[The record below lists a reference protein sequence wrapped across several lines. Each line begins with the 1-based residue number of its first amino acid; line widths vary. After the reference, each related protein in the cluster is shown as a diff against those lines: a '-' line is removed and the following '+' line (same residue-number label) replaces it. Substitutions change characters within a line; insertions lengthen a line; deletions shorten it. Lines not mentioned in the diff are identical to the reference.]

1 MSTVAKK
8 ALPGQL
14 KQNDESGALSDLV
27 SVLVSSGDLFYEWDL
42 IADGLSWVG
51 QITDVIGV
59 SDDQSIVTGSA
70 FLHRIHPEDLPRRM
84 VALSQHF
91 ENAQPFNIEYRLRGD
106 DGKFVW
112 IQERAVAATNPDGT
126 PRRLTGIVR
135 DISQQKSSAE
145 EVDFLTNHD
154 ALTGQ
159 YNRLRL
165 REALSQA
172 VDTTIHHN
180 GQGGFLLVGLDK
192 LNIVAD
198 VYGDDTADAI
208 VLAVAQRIEQ
218 CLRAGDIIGR
228 VGFDR
233 FAVILADC
241 TETQVT
247 LVADRFLATIRDT
260 AVTTSNGPMYVTAS
274 IGATMFPSSA
284 KNVREVVGQA
294 DNALNSARRLGCDC
308 FLEFRDVP
316 NQHIP
321 ERPDLI
327 IADQVKQAVRE
338 DRIVLAYQ
346 PIVSASDG
354 TPAFYEGLVR
364 MLDEEDKP
372 VPAGVFVPIVEQ
384 MGLMRQV
391 DRRVLDLGIAALMDN
406 PEISLS
412 INVSGMTA
420 VDPVWLRQL
429 REHLEARPDV
439 ASRLILEITETVAIE
454 DIADS
459 SRFVR
464 SVNEFGCRVALDD
477 FGAGYTS
484 FRHLRALNVDL
495 VKIDGSFVR
504 DLPTNPDNQLFVRTL
519 INLAKGIGLKT
530 VAEWVENEEEADLL
544 RREGIDYLQGW
555 HYGKPEIEP
564 PWLLKPELES
574 AG

>member
-1 MSTVAKK
+1 MSSIAEL
-8 ALPGQL
+8 ALPGL
-14 KQNDESGALSDLV
+14 LRENDESGALSDLV

-42 IADGLSWVG
+42 IADRLTWVG
-51 QITDVIGV
+51 QTSDVIGIADV
-59 SDDQSIVTGSA
+59 KSIVKGSTY
-70 FLHRIHPEDLPRRM
+70 LQRIHPEDLPRRM
-84 VALSQHF
+84 VALSEHF
-91 ENAQPFNIEYRLRGD
+91 ENSRTFDIEYRLRRD
-106 DGKFVW
+106 DGQFTW
-112 IQERAVAATNPDGT
+112 IQERAVAATDSEGT
-126 PRRLTGIVR
+126 PQRLTGIVR
-135 DISQQKSSAE
+135 DISDHKNTEE

-165 REALSQA
+165 REALGQT
-172 VDTTIHHN
+172 VETTIRRK

-198 VYGDDTADAI
+198 VYGDETADAI

-218 CLRAGDIIGR
+218 CLRAGDIVGR

-233 FAVILADC
+233 FAVILSDC
-241 TETQVT
+241 SEQLITA
-247 LVADRFLATIRDT
+247 VADRFLATIRES
-260 AVTTSNGPMYVTAS
+260 AVATSNGPMYVTAS
-274 IGATMFPSSA
+274 IGATMFPTSA

-294 DNALNSARRLGCDC
+294 DNALRSARRLGCDC
-308 FLEFRDVP
+308 YLEFRDVP

-321 ERPDLI
+321 ERPDLV
-327 IADQVKQAVRE
+327 IAEQVKQALRD

-346 PIVSASDG
+346 PIVSSHDG
-354 TPAFYEGLVR
+354 TPTFYEALVR
-364 MLDEEDKP
+364 MLDEEGEP
-372 VPAGVFVPIVEQ
+372 VPAGLFVPIVEQ
-384 MGLMRQV
+384 MGLMRLV
-391 DRRVLDLGIAALMDN
+391 DRRVLDLGISALTEN

-429 REHLEARPDV
+429 HESLEARPDV
-439 ASRLILEITETVAIE
+439 ASRLILEITETVALD

-459 SRFVR
+459 SLFVR
-464 SVNEFGCRVALDD
+464 SVTELGCRVALDD

-530 VAEWVENEEEADLL
+530 VAEWVENEEEAELL
-544 RREGIDYLQGW
+544 RSEGIDFLQGW
-555 HYGKPEIEP
+555 YYGKPTIEP
-564 PWLLKPELES
+564 PWLP
-574 AG
+574 

>member
-1 MSTVAKK
+1 VSSVAEL
-8 ALPGQL
+8 ALPGL
-14 KQNDESGALSDLV
+14 LREDDESGALSDLV
-27 SVLVSSGDLFYEWDL
+27 SVLVCSGDLFYEWDL
-42 IADGLSWVG
+42 VADGLTWVG
-51 QITDVIGV
+51 QINEVIGIA
-59 SDDQSIVTGSA
+59 DAKSIVDGSTY
-70 FLHRIHPEDLPRRM
+70 LHRIHPEDLPRRM

-91 ENAQPFNIEYRLRGD
+91 ESSQTFNIEYRLRRD
-106 DGKFVW
+106 DGKFTWV
-112 IQERAVAATNPDGT
+112 QERAVAATSAEGM

-135 DISQQKSSAE
+135 DISAQKNSAE

-159 YNRLRL
+159 FNRLRL
-165 REALSQA
+165 REALGQA
-172 VDTTIHHN
+172 VETTIRRN

-208 VLAVAQRIEQ
+208 VLTVAQRIEQ
-218 CLRAGDIIGR
+218 CLRAGDIVGR

-233 FAVILADC
+233 FAVILGDC
-241 TETQVT
+241 SEQQVT
-247 LVADRFLATIRDT
+247 AVADRFLAAIRDT

-274 IGATMFPSSA
+274 IGATMFPTSA

-294 DNALNSARRLGCDC
+294 DNALRSARRLGCDC
-308 FLEFRDVP
+308 YLEFRDVP
-316 NQHIP
+316 QQHIP
-321 ERPDLI
+321 ERPDLVV
-327 IADQVKQAVRE
+327 AEQVKQALRD

-346 PIVSASDG
+346 PIVASQDG
-354 TPAFYEGLVR
+354 TPVFYEGLVR
-364 MLDEEDKP
+364 MLDEENKP

-384 MGLMRQV
+384 MGLMRLV
-391 DRRVLDLGIAALMDN
+391 DRRVLELGITTLKKN

-420 VDPVWLRQL
+420 VDPVWLRLLQ
-429 REHLEARPDV
+429 EHLEGHPEV
-439 ASRLILEITETVAIE
+439 AGRLILEITETIAID

-464 SVNEFGCRVALDD
+464 SVAELGCQVALDD

-504 DLPTNPDNQLFVRTL
+504 DLPTNPDNQLFVRAL
-519 INLAKGIGLKT
+519 ISLAKGIGLKT
-530 VAEWVENEEEADLL
+530 VAEWVETEEEAELL
-544 RREGIDYLQGW
+544 RNEGVDYLQGW
-555 HYGKPEIEP
+555 HYGKPETDP
-564 PWLLKPELES
+564 SWS
-574 AG
+574 S

>member
-1 MSTVAKK
+1 MSSIAEL
-8 ALPGQL
+8 ALPGL
-14 KQNDESGALSDLV
+14 LRENDESGALSDLV

-42 IADGLSWVG
+42 IADRLTWVG
-51 QITDVIGV
+51 QTSDVIGIADV
-59 SDDQSIVTGSA
+59 KSIVKGSTY
-70 FLHRIHPEDLPRRM
+70 LQRIHPEDLPRRM
-84 VALSQHF
+84 VALSEHF
-91 ENAQPFNIEYRLRGD
+91 ENSRTFDIEYRLRRD
-106 DGKFVW
+106 DGQFTW
-112 IQERAVAATNPDGT
+112 IQERAVAATDSEGT
-126 PRRLTGIVR
+126 PQRLTGIVR
-135 DISQQKSSAE
+135 DISEHKNTEE

-165 REALSQA
+165 REALGQT
-172 VDTTIHHN
+172 VETTIRRK

-198 VYGDDTADAI
+198 VYGDETADAI

-218 CLRAGDIIGR
+218 CLRAGDIVGR

-233 FAVILADC
+233 FAVILSDC
-241 TETQVT
+241 SEQLITA
-247 LVADRFLATIRDT
+247 VADRFLATIRES
-260 AVTTSNGPMYVTAS
+260 AVATSNGPMYVTAS
-274 IGATMFPSSA
+274 IGATMFPTSA

-294 DNALNSARRLGCDC
+294 DNALRSARRLGCDC
-308 FLEFRDVP
+308 YLEFRDVP

-321 ERPDLI
+321 ERPDLV
-327 IADQVKQAVRE
+327 IAEQVKQALRD

-346 PIVSASDG
+346 PIVSSHDG
-354 TPAFYEGLVR
+354 APTFYEALVR
-364 MLDEEDKP
+364 MLDEEGEP
-372 VPAGVFVPIVEQ
+372 VPAGLFVPIVEQ
-384 MGLMRQV
+384 MGLMRLV
-391 DRRVLDLGIAALMDN
+391 DRRVLDLGISALTEN

-429 REHLEARPDV
+429 HESLEARPDV
-439 ASRLILEITETVAIE
+439 ASRLILEITETVALD

-459 SRFVR
+459 SLFVR
-464 SVNEFGCRVALDD
+464 SVTELGCRVALDD

-530 VAEWVENEEEADLL
+530 VAEWVENEEEAELL
-544 RREGIDYLQGW
+544 RSEGIDFLQGW
-555 HYGKPEIEP
+555 YYGKPTIEP
-564 PWLLKPELES
+564 PWLP
-574 AG
+574 

>member
-1 MSTVAKK
+1 MSSIAEL
-8 ALPGQL
+8 ALPGL
-14 KQNDESGALSDLV
+14 LRENDESGALSDLV

-42 IADGLSWVG
+42 VADGLTWVG
-51 QITDVIGV
+51 QTSDVLGIA
-59 SDDQSIVTGSA
+59 DAKSIVKGSTY
-70 FLHRIHPEDLPRRM
+70 LQRIHPEDLPRRM

-91 ENAQPFNIEYRLRGD
+91 ENSRTFDIEYRLRRD
-106 DGKFVW
+106 DGQFTW
-112 IQERAVAATNPDGT
+112 IQERAVAATDLEGT
-126 PRRLTGIVR
+126 PQRLTGIVR
-135 DISQQKSSAE
+135 DISEHKNTEE

-165 REALSQA
+165 REALSQT
-172 VDTTIHHN
+172 VETTIRRN

-198 VYGDDTADAI
+198 VYGDETADSI

-218 CLRAGDIIGR
+218 CLRAGDIVGR

-233 FAVILADC
+233 FAVILNDC
-241 TETQVT
+241 SEQLITA
-247 LVADRFLATIRDT
+247 VADRFLATIRES
-260 AVTTSNGPMYVTAS
+260 AVATSNGPMYVTAS
-274 IGATMFPSSA
+274 IGATMFPTSA

-294 DNALNSARRLGCDC
+294 DNALRSARRLGCDC
-308 FLEFRDVP
+308 YLEFRDVP

-321 ERPDLI
+321 ERPDLV
-327 IADQVKQAVRE
+327 IAEQVKQALRD

-346 PIVSASDG
+346 PIVSSHDG
-354 TPAFYEGLVR
+354 TPTFYEALVR
-364 MLDEEDKP
+364 MLDEEGEP
-372 VPAGVFVPIVEQ
+372 VPAGMFVPIVEQ
-384 MGLMRQV
+384 MGLMRLV
-391 DRRVLDLGIAALMDN
+391 DRRVLDLGVSALAEN

-429 REHLEARPDV
+429 HEHLEARPDV
-439 ASRLILEITETVAIE
+439 ASRLILEITETVALD

-464 SVNEFGCRVALDD
+464 SVTEFGCRVALDD

-530 VAEWVENEEEADLL
+530 VAEWVENEEEAELL
-544 RREGIDYLQGW
+544 RSEGIDFLQGW
-555 HYGKPEIEP
+555 YYGKPAIDP
-564 PWLLKPELES
+564 PWLP
-574 AG
+574 

>member
-1 MSTVAKK
+1 MSSIAEL
-8 ALPGQL
+8 ALPGL
-14 KQNDESGALSDLV
+14 LRENDESGALSDLV

-42 IADGLSWVG
+42 IADRLTWVG
-51 QITDVIGV
+51 QTSDVIGIADV
-59 SDDQSIVTGSA
+59 NSIVKGSTY
-70 FLHRIHPEDLPRRM
+70 LQRIHPEDLPRRM

-91 ENAQPFNIEYRLRGD
+91 ENSRTFDIEYRLRRD
-106 DGKFVW
+106 DGQFTW
-112 IQERAVAATNPDGT
+112 IQERAVAATDSEGT
-126 PRRLTGIVR
+126 PQRLTGIVR
-135 DISQQKSSAE
+135 DISEHKNTEE

-165 REALSQA
+165 REALGQT
-172 VDTTIHHN
+172 VETTIRRK

-198 VYGDDTADAI
+198 VYGDETADAI

-218 CLRAGDIIGR
+218 CLRAGDIVGR

-233 FAVILADC
+233 FAVILSDC
-241 TETQVT
+241 SEQLITA
-247 LVADRFLATIRDT
+247 VADRFLATIRES
-260 AVTTSNGPMYVTAS
+260 AVATSDGPMYVTAS
-274 IGATMFPSSA
+274 IGATMFPTSA

-294 DNALNSARRLGCDC
+294 DNALRSARRLGCDC
-308 FLEFRDVP
+308 YLEFRDVP

-321 ERPDLI
+321 ERPDLV
-327 IADQVKQAVRE
+327 IAEQVKQALRD

-346 PIVSASDG
+346 PIVSSHDG
-354 TPAFYEGLVR
+354 APTFYEALVR
-364 MLDEEDKP
+364 MLDEEGEP
-372 VPAGVFVPIVEQ
+372 VPAGLFVPIVEQ
-384 MGLMRQV
+384 MGLMRLV
-391 DRRVLDLGIAALMDN
+391 DRRVLDLGISALTEN
-406 PEISLS
+406 SEISLS

-429 REHLEARPDV
+429 HESLEARPDV
-439 ASRLILEITETVAIE
+439 ASRLILEITETVALD

-464 SVNEFGCRVALDD
+464 SVTELGCRVALDD

-530 VAEWVENEEEADLL
+530 VAEWVENEEEAELL
-544 RREGIDYLQGW
+544 RSEGIDFLQGW
-555 HYGKPEIEP
+555 YYGKPAIEP
-564 PWLLKPELES
+564 PWLP
-574 AG
+574 

>member
-1 MSTVAKK
+1 MSSIAEL
-8 ALPGQL
+8 ALPGL
-14 KQNDESGALSDLV
+14 LRENDESGALSDLV

-42 IADGLSWVG
+42 IADRLTWVG
-51 QITDVIGV
+51 QTSDVIGIADV
-59 SDDQSIVTGSA
+59 NSIVKGSTY
-70 FLHRIHPEDLPRRM
+70 LQRIHPEDLPRRM

-91 ENAQPFNIEYRLRGD
+91 ENSRTFDIEYRLRRD
-106 DGKFVW
+106 DGQFTW
-112 IQERAVAATNPDGT
+112 IQERAVAATDSEGT
-126 PRRLTGIVR
+126 PQRLTGIVR
-135 DISQQKSSAE
+135 DISEHKNTEE

-165 REALSQA
+165 REALGQT
-172 VDTTIHHN
+172 VETTIRRK

-198 VYGDDTADAI
+198 VYGDETADAI

-218 CLRAGDIIGR
+218 CLRAGDIVGR

-233 FAVILADC
+233 FAVILSDC
-241 TETQVT
+241 SEQLITA
-247 LVADRFLATIRDT
+247 VADRFLATIRES
-260 AVTTSNGPMYVTAS
+260 AVATSDGPMYVTAS
-274 IGATMFPSSA
+274 IGATMFPTSA

-294 DNALNSARRLGCDC
+294 DNALRSARRLGCDC
-308 FLEFRDVP
+308 YLEFRDVP

-321 ERPDLI
+321 ERPDLV
-327 IADQVKQAVRE
+327 IAEQVKQALRD

-346 PIVSASDG
+346 PIVSSHDG
-354 TPAFYEGLVR
+354 APTFYEALVR
-364 MLDEEDKP
+364 MLDEEGEP
-372 VPAGVFVPIVEQ
+372 VPAGLFVPIVEQ
-384 MGLMRQV
+384 MGLMRLV
-391 DRRVLDLGIAALMDN
+391 DRRVLDLGISALTEN

-429 REHLEARPDV
+429 HESLEARPDV
-439 ASRLILEITETVAIE
+439 ASRLILEITETVALD

-464 SVNEFGCRVALDD
+464 SVTELGCRVALDD

-530 VAEWVENEEEADLL
+530 VAEWVENEEEAELL
-544 RREGIDYLQGW
+544 RSEGIDFLQGW
-555 HYGKPEIEP
+555 YYGKPAIEP
-564 PWLLKPELES
+564 PWLP
-574 AG
+574 

>member
-1 MSTVAKK
+1 MSSIAEL
-8 ALPGQL
+8 ALPGL
-14 KQNDESGALSDLV
+14 LRENDESGALSDLV

-42 IADGLSWVG
+42 IADRLTWVG
-51 QITDVIGV
+51 QTSDVIGIADV
-59 SDDQSIVTGSA
+59 KSIVKGSTY
-70 FLHRIHPEDLPRRM
+70 LQRIHPEDLPRRM
-84 VALSQHF
+84 VALSEHF
-91 ENAQPFNIEYRLRGD
+91 ENSRTFDIEYRLRRD
-106 DGKFVW
+106 DGQFTW
-112 IQERAVAATNPDGT
+112 IQERAVAATDSEGT
-126 PRRLTGIVR
+126 PQRLTGIVR
-135 DISQQKSSAE
+135 DISEHKNTEE

-165 REALSQA
+165 REALGQT
-172 VDTTIHHN
+172 VETTIRRK

-198 VYGDDTADAI
+198 VYGDETADAI

-218 CLRAGDIIGR
+218 CLRAGDIVGR

-233 FAVILADC
+233 FAVILSDC
-241 TETQVT
+241 SEQLITA
-247 LVADRFLATIRDT
+247 VADRFLATIRES
-260 AVTTSNGPMYVTAS
+260 AVATSNGPMYVTAS
-274 IGATMFPSSA
+274 IGATMFPTSA

-294 DNALNSARRLGCDC
+294 DNALRSARRLGCDC
-308 FLEFRDVP
+308 YLEFRDVP

-321 ERPDLI
+321 ERPDLV
-327 IADQVKQAVRE
+327 IAEQVKQALRD

-346 PIVSASDG
+346 PIVSSHDG
-354 TPAFYEGLVR
+354 APTFYEALVR
-364 MLDEEDKP
+364 MLDEEGEP
-372 VPAGVFVPIVEQ
+372 VPAGLFVPIVEQ
-384 MGLMRQV
+384 MGLMRLV
-391 DRRVLDLGIAALMDN
+391 DRRVLDLGISALTEN

-429 REHLEARPDV
+429 YESLEARPDV
-439 ASRLILEITETVAIE
+439 ASRLILEITETVALD

-459 SRFVR
+459 SLFVR
-464 SVNEFGCRVALDD
+464 SVTELGCRVALDD

-530 VAEWVENEEEADLL
+530 VAEWVENEEEAELL
-544 RREGIDYLQGW
+544 RSEGIDFLQGW
-555 HYGKPEIEP
+555 YYGKPTIEP
-564 PWLLKPELES
+564 PWLP
-574 AG
+574 

>member
-1 MSTVAKK
+1 MSSIAEL
-8 ALPGQL
+8 ALPGL
-14 KQNDESGALSDLV
+14 LRENDESGALSDLV

-42 IADGLSWVG
+42 IADRLTWVG
-51 QITDVIGV
+51 QTSDVIGIADV
-59 SDDQSIVTGSA
+59 KSIVKGSTY
-70 FLHRIHPEDLPRRM
+70 LQRIHPEDLPRRM
-84 VALSQHF
+84 VALSEHF
-91 ENAQPFNIEYRLRGD
+91 ENSRTFDIEYRLRRD
-106 DGKFVW
+106 DGQFTW
-112 IQERAVAATNPDGT
+112 IQERAVAATDSEGT
-126 PRRLTGIVR
+126 PQRLTGIVR
-135 DISQQKSSAE
+135 DISDHKNTEE

-165 REALSQA
+165 REALGQT
-172 VDTTIHHN
+172 VETTIRRK

-198 VYGDDTADAI
+198 VYGDETADAI

-218 CLRAGDIIGR
+218 CLRAGDIVGR

-233 FAVILADC
+233 FAVILSDC
-241 TETQVT
+241 SEQLITA
-247 LVADRFLATIRDT
+247 VADRFLATIRES
-260 AVTTSNGPMYVTAS
+260 AVATSNGPMYVTAS
-274 IGATMFPSSA
+274 IGATMFPTSA

-294 DNALNSARRLGCDC
+294 DNALRSARRLGCDC
-308 FLEFRDVP
+308 YLEFRDVP

-321 ERPDLI
+321 ERPDLV
-327 IADQVKQAVRE
+327 IAEQVKQALRD

-346 PIVSASDG
+346 PIVSSHDG
-354 TPAFYEGLVR
+354 APTFYEALVR
-364 MLDEEDKP
+364 MLDEEGEP
-372 VPAGVFVPIVEQ
+372 VPAGLFVPIVEQ
-384 MGLMRQV
+384 MGLMRLV
-391 DRRVLDLGIAALMDN
+391 DRRVLDLGISALTDN

-429 REHLEARPDV
+429 HESLEARPDV
-439 ASRLILEITETVAIE
+439 ASRLILEITETVALD

-459 SRFVR
+459 SLFVR
-464 SVNEFGCRVALDD
+464 SVTELGCRVALDD

-530 VAEWVENEEEADLL
+530 VAEWVENEEEAELL
-544 RREGIDYLQGW
+544 RSEGIDFLQGW
-555 HYGKPEIEP
+555 YYGKPTIEP
-564 PWLLKPELES
+564 PWLP
-574 AG
+574 

>member
-1 MSTVAKK
+1 MSSIAEL
-8 ALPGQL
+8 ALPGL
-14 KQNDESGALSDLV
+14 LRENDESGALSDLV

-42 IADGLSWVG
+42 IADRLTWVG
-51 QITDVIGV
+51 QTSDVIGIADV
-59 SDDQSIVTGSA
+59 KSIVKGSTY
-70 FLHRIHPEDLPRRM
+70 LQRIHPEDLPRRM

-91 ENAQPFNIEYRLRGD
+91 ENSRTFDIEYRLRRD
-106 DGKFVW
+106 DGQFIW
-112 IQERAVAATNPDGT
+112 IQERAVAATNSEGT
-126 PRRLTGIVR
+126 PQRLTGIVR
-135 DISQQKSSAE
+135 DISEHKNTEE

-165 REALSQA
+165 REALGQT
-172 VDTTIHHN
+172 VETTIRRN

-198 VYGDDTADAI
+198 VYGDETADSI

-218 CLRAGDIIGR
+218 CLRAGDIVGR

-233 FAVILADC
+233 FAIILSDC
-241 TETQVT
+241 SEQLITA
-247 LVADRFLATIRDT
+247 VADRFLATIRES
-260 AVTTSNGPMYVTAS
+260 AVATSNGPMYVTAS
-274 IGATMFPSSA
+274 IGATMFPTSA

-294 DNALNSARRLGCDC
+294 DNALRSARRLGCDC
-308 FLEFRDVP
+308 YLEFRDVP

-321 ERPDLI
+321 ERPDLV
-327 IADQVKQAVRE
+327 IAEQVKQALRD

-346 PIVSASDG
+346 PIVSSHDG
-354 TPAFYEGLVR
+354 TPTFYEALVR
-364 MLDEEDKP
+364 MLDEEGEP
-372 VPAGVFVPIVEQ
+372 VPAGMFVPIVEQ
-384 MGLMRQV
+384 MGLMRLV
-391 DRRVLDLGIAALMDN
+391 DRRVLDLGVSALTES

-429 REHLEARPDV
+429 HERLKARPDV
-439 ASRLILEITETVAIE
+439 ASRLILEITETVALD

-464 SVNEFGCRVALDD
+464 SVTELGCRVALDD

-530 VAEWVENEEEADLL
+530 VAEWVENEEEAELL
-544 RREGIDYLQGW
+544 RSEGIDFLQGW
-555 HYGKPEIEP
+555 YYGKPAIDP
-564 PWLLKPELES
+564 PWLP
-574 AG
+574 

>member
-1 MSTVAKK
+1 MSSIAEL
-8 ALPGQL
+8 ALPGL
-14 KQNDESGALSDLV
+14 LRENDESGALSDLV

-42 IADGLSWVG
+42 IADRLTWVG
-51 QITDVIGV
+51 QTSDVIGIADV
-59 SDDQSIVTGSA
+59 KSIVKGSTY
-70 FLHRIHPEDLPRRM
+70 LQRIHPEDLPRRM
-84 VALSQHF
+84 VALSEHF
-91 ENAQPFNIEYRLRGD
+91 ENSRTFDIEYRLRRD
-106 DGKFVW
+106 DGQFTW
-112 IQERAVAATNPDGT
+112 IQERAVAATDSEGT
-126 PRRLTGIVR
+126 PQRLTGIVR
-135 DISQQKSSAE
+135 DISDHKNTEE

-165 REALSQA
+165 REALGQT
-172 VDTTIHHN
+172 VETTIRRK

-198 VYGDDTADAI
+198 VYGDETADAI

-218 CLRAGDIIGR
+218 CLRAGDIVGR

-233 FAVILADC
+233 FAVILSDC
-241 TETQVT
+241 SEQLITA
-247 LVADRFLATIRDT
+247 VADRFLATIRES
-260 AVTTSNGPMYVTAS
+260 AVATSNGPMYVTAS
-274 IGATMFPSSA
+274 IGATMFPTSA

-294 DNALNSARRLGCDC
+294 DNALRSARRLGCDC
-308 FLEFRDVP
+308 YLEFRDVP

-321 ERPDLI
+321 ERPDLV
-327 IADQVKQAVRE
+327 IAEQVKQALRD

-346 PIVSASDG
+346 PIVSSHDG
-354 TPAFYEGLVR
+354 TPTFYEALVR
-364 MLDEEDKP
+364 MLDEEGEP
-372 VPAGVFVPIVEQ
+372 VPAGLFVPIVEQ
-384 MGLMRQV
+384 MGLMRLV
-391 DRRVLDLGIAALMDN
+391 DRRVLDLGVSALAEY

-429 REHLEARPDV
+429 HESLEARPDV
-439 ASRLILEITETVAIE
+439 ASRLILEITETVALD

-459 SRFVR
+459 SLFVR
-464 SVNEFGCRVALDD
+464 SVTELGCRVALDD

-530 VAEWVENEEEADLL
+530 VAEWVENEEEAELL
-544 RREGIDYLQGW
+544 RSEGIDFLQGW
-555 HYGKPEIEP
+555 YYGKPTIEP
-564 PWLLKPELES
+564 PWLP
-574 AG
+574 

>member
-1 MSTVAKK
+1 MSPVAEL
-8 ALPGQL
+8 ALPGL
-14 KQNDESGALSDLV
+14 LREDDESGALSDLV

-42 IADGLSWVG
+42 VADGLTWVG
-51 QITDVIGV
+51 QSNDVIGV
-59 SDDQSIVTGSA
+59 ADVKSIVDGSSY
-70 FLHRIHPEDLPRRM
+70 LQRIHPEDLPRRM

-91 ENAQPFNIEYRLRGD
+91 ESSKAFDIEYRLRGD
-106 DGKFVW
+106 DGNFTW
-112 IQERAVAATNPDGT
+112 IQERAVAATDSEGT

-135 DISQQKSSAE
+135 DISEQKSTEE

-165 REALSQA
+165 REALGQT
-172 VDTTIHHN
+172 VETTIHRN

-198 VYGDDTADAI
+198 VYGDETADAI

-218 CLRAGDIIGR
+218 CLRVGDIVGR

-233 FAVILADC
+233 FAVILTDC
-241 TETQVT
+241 SEQQVT
-247 LVADRFLATIRDT
+247 AVADRFLAIIRET
-260 AVTTSNGPMYVTAS
+260 AVSTSNGPMYVTAS
-274 IGATMFPSSA
+274 IGATMFPASA

-294 DNALNSARRLGCDC
+294 DNALRSARRLGCDC
-308 FLEFRDVP
+308 YVEFRDVP
-316 NQHIP
+316 HQQIP
-321 ERPDLI
+321 ERPDLVV
-327 IADQVKQAVRE
+327 AEQVKRAVRD

-346 PIVSASDG
+346 PIVSSHDG
-354 TPAFYEGLVR
+354 TPVFYEGLVR
-364 MLDEEDKP
+364 MLDEENKP
-372 VPAGVFVPIVEQ
+372 VAAGVFVPIVEQ
-384 MGLMRQV
+384 MGLMRLV
-391 DRRVLDLGIAALMDN
+391 DRRVLDLGVAARKEN
-406 PEISLS
+406 PEITLS

-420 VDPVWLRQL
+420 LDSVWLRQL
-429 REHLEARPDV
+429 HQHLEARPDV
-439 ASRLILEITETVAIE
+439 ASRLILEITETVAID

-504 DLPTNPDNQLFVRTL
+504 DLPTNQDNQLFVRTL
-519 INLAKGIGLKT
+519 ISLAKGIGLKT
-530 VAEWVENEEEADLL
+530 VAEWVETEEEAELL
-544 RREGIDYLQGW
+544 RNEGVDYLQGW

-564 PWLLKPELES
+564 PWLP
-574 AG
+574 

>member
-1 MSTVAKK
+1 VSSVAEL
-8 ALPGQL
+8 ALPGL
-14 KQNDESGALSDLV
+14 LREDDESGALSDLV
-27 SVLVSSGDLFYEWDL
+27 SVLVCSGDLFYEWDL
-42 IADGLSWVG
+42 VADGLTWVG
-51 QITDVIGV
+51 QINEVIGIA
-59 SDDQSIVTGSA
+59 DAKSIVDGSTY
-70 FLHRIHPEDLPRRM
+70 LHRIHPEDLPRRM

-91 ENAQPFNIEYRLRGD
+91 ESSQTFNIEYRLRRD
-106 DGKFVW
+106 DGKFTWV
-112 IQERAVAATNPDGT
+112 QERAVAATSAEGM

-135 DISQQKSSAE
+135 DISAQKNSAE

-159 YNRLRL
+159 FNRLRL
-165 REALSQA
+165 REALGQA
-172 VDTTIHHN
+172 VETTIRRN

-208 VLAVAQRIEQ
+208 VLTVAQRIEQ
-218 CLRAGDIIGR
+218 CLRAGDIVGR

-233 FAVILADC
+233 FAVILGDC
-241 TETQVT
+241 SEQQVT
-247 LVADRFLATIRDT
+247 AVADRFLAAIRDT

-274 IGATMFPSSA
+274 IGATMFPTSA

-294 DNALNSARRLGCDC
+294 DNALRSARRLGCDC
-308 FLEFRDVP
+308 YLEFRDVP
-316 NQHIP
+316 QQHIP
-321 ERPDLI
+321 ERPDLVV
-327 IADQVKQAVRE
+327 AEQVKQALRD

-346 PIVSASDG
+346 PIVASQDG
-354 TPAFYEGLVR
+354 TPVFYEGLVR
-364 MLDEEDKP
+364 MLDEENKP

-384 MGLMRQV
+384 MGLMRLV
-391 DRRVLDLGIAALMDN
+391 DRRVLELGITTLKKN

-420 VDPVWLRQL
+420 VDPVWLRLLQ
-429 REHLEARPDV
+429 EHLEGHPEV
-439 ASRLILEITETVAIE
+439 AGRLILEITETIAID

-464 SVNEFGCRVALDD
+464 SVAELGCQVALDD

-519 INLAKGIGLKT
+519 ISLAKGIGLKT
-530 VAEWVENEEEADLL
+530 VAEWVETEEEAELL
-544 RREGIDYLQGW
+544 RNEGVDYLQGW
-555 HYGKPEIEP
+555 HYGKPETDP
-564 PWLLKPELES
+564 SWS
-574 AG
+574 S

>member
-1 MSTVAKK
+1 MSSIAEL
-8 ALPGQL
+8 ALPGL
-14 KQNDESGALSDLV
+14 LRENDESGALSDLV

-42 IADGLSWVG
+42 IADRLTWVG
-51 QITDVIGV
+51 QTSDVIGIADV
-59 SDDQSIVTGSA
+59 KSIVKGSTY
-70 FLHRIHPEDLPRRM
+70 LQRIHPEDLPRRM
-84 VALSQHF
+84 VALSEHF
-91 ENAQPFNIEYRLRGD
+91 ENSRTFDIEYRLRRD
-106 DGKFVW
+106 DGQFTW
-112 IQERAVAATNPDGT
+112 IQERAVAATDSEGT
-126 PRRLTGIVR
+126 PQRLTGIVR
-135 DISQQKSSAE
+135 DISEHKNTEE

-165 REALSQA
+165 REALGQT
-172 VDTTIHHN
+172 VETTIRRK

-198 VYGDDTADAI
+198 VYGDETADAI

-218 CLRAGDIIGR
+218 CLRAGDIVGR

-233 FAVILADC
+233 FAVILSDC
-241 TETQVT
+241 SEQLITA
-247 LVADRFLATIRDT
+247 VADRFLATIRES
-260 AVTTSNGPMYVTAS
+260 AVATSNGPMYVTAS
-274 IGATMFPSSA
+274 IGATMFPTSA

-294 DNALNSARRLGCDC
+294 DNALRSARRLGCDC
-308 FLEFRDVP
+308 YLEFRDVP

-321 ERPDLI
+321 ERPDLV
-327 IADQVKQAVRE
+327 IAEQVKQALRD

-346 PIVSASDG
+346 PIVSSHDG
-354 TPAFYEGLVR
+354 TPTFYEALVR
-364 MLDEEDKP
+364 MLDEEGEP
-372 VPAGVFVPIVEQ
+372 VPAGLFVPIVEQ
-384 MGLMRQV
+384 MGLMRLV
-391 DRRVLDLGIAALMDN
+391 DRRVLDLGISALTEN

-429 REHLEARPDV
+429 HESLEARPDV
-439 ASRLILEITETVAIE
+439 ASRLILEITETVALD

-459 SRFVR
+459 SLFVR
-464 SVNEFGCRVALDD
+464 SVTELGCRVALDD

-530 VAEWVENEEEADLL
+530 VAEWVENEEEAELL
-544 RREGIDYLQGW
+544 RSEGIDFLQGW
-555 HYGKPEIEP
+555 YYGKPTIEP
-564 PWLLKPELES
+564 PWLP
-574 AG
+574 

>member
-1 MSTVAKK
+1 VSSVSELS
-8 ALPGQL
+8 LPGL
-14 KQNDESGALSDLV
+14 LREDDESGALSDLV
-27 SVLVSSGDLFYEWDL
+27 SVLVCSGDLFYEWDL
-42 IADGLSWVG
+42 VADGLTWVG
-51 QITDVIGV
+51 QINEVIGIA
-59 SDDQSIVTGSA
+59 DAKSIVDGSTY
-70 FLHRIHPEDLPRRM
+70 LHRIHPEDLPRRM

-91 ENAQPFNIEYRLRGD
+91 ESSQTFNIEYRLRRD
-106 DGKFVW
+106 DGKFTWV
-112 IQERAVAATNPDGT
+112 QERAVAATSAEGM

-135 DISQQKSSAE
+135 DISAQKNSAE

-159 YNRLRL
+159 FNRLRL
-165 REALSQA
+165 REALGQA
-172 VDTTIHHN
+172 VETTIRRN

-208 VLAVAQRIEQ
+208 VLTVAQRIEQ
-218 CLRAGDIIGR
+218 CLRAGDIVGR

-233 FAVILADC
+233 FAVILGDC
-241 TETQVT
+241 SEQQVT
-247 LVADRFLATIRDT
+247 AVADRFLAAIRDT

-274 IGATMFPSSA
+274 IGATMFPTSA

-294 DNALNSARRLGCDC
+294 DNALRSARRLGCDC
-308 FLEFRDVP
+308 YLEFRDVP
-316 NQHIP
+316 QQHIP
-321 ERPDLI
+321 ERPDLVV
-327 IADQVKQAVRE
+327 AEQVKQALRD

-346 PIVSASDG
+346 PIVASQDG
-354 TPAFYEGLVR
+354 TPVFYEGLVR
-364 MLDEEDKP
+364 MLDEENKP

-384 MGLMRQV
+384 MGLMRLV
-391 DRRVLDLGIAALMDN
+391 DRRVLELGITTLKKN

-420 VDPVWLRQL
+420 VDPVWLRLLQ
-429 REHLEARPDV
+429 EHLEGHPEV
-439 ASRLILEITETVAIE
+439 AGRLILEITETIAID

-464 SVNEFGCRVALDD
+464 SVAELGCQVALDD

-519 INLAKGIGLKT
+519 ISLAKGIGLKT
-530 VAEWVENEEEADLL
+530 VAEWVETEEEAELL
-544 RREGIDYLQGW
+544 RNEGVDYLQGW
-555 HYGKPEIEP
+555 HYGKPETDP
-564 PWLLKPELES
+564 SWS
-574 AG
+574 S

>member
-1 MSTVAKK
+1 VSSIAEL
-8 ALPGQL
+8 ALPGL
-14 KQNDESGALSDLV
+14 LRENDESGALSDLV

-42 IADGLSWVG
+42 IADRLTWVG
-51 QITDVIGV
+51 QTSDVIGIADV
-59 SDDQSIVTGSA
+59 NSIVKGSTY
-70 FLHRIHPEDLPRRM
+70 LQRIHPEDLPRRM

-91 ENAQPFNIEYRLRGD
+91 ENSRTFDIEYRLRRD
-106 DGKFVW
+106 DGQFTW
-112 IQERAVAATNPDGT
+112 IQERAVAATDSEGT
-126 PRRLTGIVR
+126 PQRLTGIVR
-135 DISQQKSSAE
+135 DISEHKNTEE

-165 REALSQA
+165 REALGQT
-172 VDTTIHHN
+172 VETTIRRK

-198 VYGDDTADAI
+198 VYGDETADAI

-218 CLRAGDIIGR
+218 CLRAGDIVGR

-233 FAVILADC
+233 FAVILSDC
-241 TETQVT
+241 SEQLITA
-247 LVADRFLATIRDT
+247 VADRFLATIRES
-260 AVTTSNGPMYVTAS
+260 AVATSDGPMYVTAS
-274 IGATMFPSSA
+274 IGATMFPTSA

-294 DNALNSARRLGCDC
+294 DNALRSARRLGCDC
-308 FLEFRDVP
+308 YLEFRDVP

-321 ERPDLI
+321 ERPDLV
-327 IADQVKQAVRE
+327 IAEQVKQALRD

-346 PIVSASDG
+346 PIVSSHDG
-354 TPAFYEGLVR
+354 APTFYEALVR
-364 MLDEEDKP
+364 MLDEEGEP
-372 VPAGVFVPIVEQ
+372 VPAGLFVPIVEQ
-384 MGLMRQV
+384 MGLMRLV
-391 DRRVLDLGIAALMDN
+391 DRRVLDLGISALTEN

-429 REHLEARPDV
+429 HESLEARPDV
-439 ASRLILEITETVAIE
+439 ASRLILEITETVALD

-464 SVNEFGCRVALDD
+464 SVTELGCRVALDD

-530 VAEWVENEEEADLL
+530 VAEWVENEEEAELL
-544 RREGIDYLQGW
+544 RSEGIDFLQGW
-555 HYGKPEIEP
+555 YYGKPAIEP
-564 PWLLKPELES
+564 PWLP
-574 AG
+574 

>member
-1 MSTVAKK
+1 MSSIAEL
-8 ALPGQL
+8 ALPGL
-14 KQNDESGALSDLV
+14 LRENDESGALSDLV

-42 IADGLSWVG
+42 IADRLTWVG
-51 QITDVIGV
+51 QTSDVIGIADV
-59 SDDQSIVTGSA
+59 KSIVKGSTY
-70 FLHRIHPEDLPRRM
+70 LQRIHPEDLPRRM

-91 ENAQPFNIEYRLRGD
+91 ENSRTFDIEYRLRRD
-106 DGKFVW
+106 DGQFTW
-112 IQERAVAATNPDGT
+112 IQERAVAATDSEGT
-126 PRRLTGIVR
+126 PQRLTGIVR
-135 DISQQKSSAE
+135 DISEHKNTEE

-165 REALSQA
+165 REALGQT
-172 VDTTIHHN
+172 VETTIRRK

-198 VYGDDTADAI
+198 VYGDETADSI

-218 CLRAGDIIGR
+218 CLRAGDIVGR

-233 FAVILADC
+233 FAVILSDC
-241 TETQVT
+241 SEQLITA
-247 LVADRFLATIRDT
+247 VADRFLATIRES
-260 AVTTSNGPMYVTAS
+260 AVATSNGPMYVTAS
-274 IGATMFPSSA
+274 IGATMFPTSA

-294 DNALNSARRLGCDC
+294 DNALRSARRLGCDC
-308 FLEFRDVP
+308 YLEFRDVP

-321 ERPDLI
+321 ERPDLV
-327 IADQVKQAVRE
+327 IAEQVKQALRD
-338 DRIVLAYQ
+338 DRIVMAYQ
-346 PIVSASDG
+346 PVVSSHDG
-354 TPAFYEGLVR
+354 TPTFYEALVR
-364 MLDEEDKP
+364 MLDEEGEP
-372 VPAGVFVPIVEQ
+372 VPAGTFVPIVEQ
-384 MGLMRQV
+384 MGLMRLV
-391 DRRVLDLGIAALMDN
+391 DRRVLDLGVSALTQN

-429 REHLEARPDV
+429 HEHLEARPDV
-439 ASRLILEITETVAIE
+439 ASRLILEITETVALD

-464 SVNEFGCRVALDD
+464 SVTELGCRVALDD

-530 VAEWVENEEEADLL
+530 VAEWVENEEEAELL
-544 RREGIDYLQGW
+544 RSEGIDFLQGW
-555 HYGKPEIEP
+555 YYGKPAIDP
-564 PWLLKPELES
+564 PWLP
-574 AG
+574 